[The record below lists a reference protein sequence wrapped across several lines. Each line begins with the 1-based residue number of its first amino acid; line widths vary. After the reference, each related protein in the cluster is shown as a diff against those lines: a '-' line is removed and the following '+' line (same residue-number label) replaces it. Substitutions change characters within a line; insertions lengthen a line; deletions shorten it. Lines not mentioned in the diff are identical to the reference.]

1 MKTFYY
7 IITSKDRIGNKREYY
22 FKAEATSKTALKSRY
37 RGTGLTVGYIWTE
50 EELNELREEVREKI
64 IAKAI

>member
-1 MKTFYY
+1 M
-7 IITSKDRIGNKREYY
+7 GNKRESYR
-22 FKAEATSKTALKSRY
+22 KAEATSKADIKRRY

-50 EELNELREEVREKI
+50 EELNELRAEVKEKI

>member
-7 IITSKDRIGNKREYY
+7 IIASKDRMGNKRESYR
-22 FKAEATSKTALKSRY
+22 KAEATSKADIKRRY

-50 EELNELREEVREKI
+50 EELNELRAEVREKI